1 MQKPLLVLTI
11 CIILLLSAGN
21 ADSQWVKTGFPDSL
35 GWVRALAVDNGIL
48 FAGTWGYG
56 IHRST
61 DGGATWEDANNGL
74 GTFYT
79 SWVYDIISATST
91 GGGTCL
97 YAGFEYGGIYR
108 SIDDGNRWE
117 PVNSGLHLDINILA
131 LCSAGT
137 TLLSC
142 VAQEPGQDGVYRS
155 VNDGGNWA
163 IQNSGFT
170 VEADSNVYS
179 FGVSPPGNAP
189 GSKFFAGTAGGVF
202 LSTSDG
208 VGWTPAST
216 GLPAGEA
223 SAIGVTSGF
232 GGTNLFTSIVYG
244 GVFRSTNDGSTWTEA
259 DYGFSDL
266 SGIDVSAFAASP
278 ASPNIFAA
286 TSTGVY
292 VSTNNG
298 ARWWETGRELGT
310 AGVWPWHLAILGDYL
325 FTGGYQGGGIWKYST
340 VTDTGWTVQVS
351 GTADTLQTVKAV
363 DNNIVWTAGT
373 SGGVFRTTNGG
384 STWDSVGR
392 GAIGTA
398 TILTMDALDAN
409 TAFVAPYSASAGT
422 IYRTT
427 NGGAIW
433 TNVFSQTGGIIAGIR
448 MKSSTE
454 GYAVGIPVA
463 GKWTVIKTTNGG
475 SNWTHLPNEPPQVG
489 DESATLGIDLTG
501 NTLSFGTDNGKI
513 YRSTDLGTTWTS
525 DSISGNSVNA
535 LHFNSSST
543 GLAGFDNG
551 ITDRSTNSGVSWDS
565 GGTAGSGA
573 VNCISGL
580 ANEYWA
586 IIGSS
591 ISYTH
596 DTGKTWTYATPGFHG
611 IIPLQAVSFTS
622 AASAVN
628 GWAVGQSGTILHY
641 KRQVT
646 GVLPGGQSLPTS
658 FKLEQNYPNPFN
670 PITRIQYELPTTEHV
685 VLAIYDLLGRNVL
698 TIVNQKQNAGIHFA
712 NVDGTHLSSGVYF
725 CRMQAGNFNDTKK
738 IVLLK

>member
-1 MQKPLLVLTI
+1 MQKSLLVLTTL
-11 CIILLLSAGN
+11 ILLLLSTERSN
-21 ADSQWVKTGFPDSL
+21 SQWVKTGFPDSL
-35 GWVRALAVDNGIL
+35 GWVHALAVDNGIL

-56 IHRST
+56 IYRST
-61 DGGATWEDANNGL
+61 DGGATWESANGGL
-74 GTFYT
+74 PTFY
-79 SWVYDIISATST
+79 SEWVYDIISAAST

-108 SIDDGNRWE
+108 STDEGNSWE
-117 PVNSGLHLDINILA
+117 PVNTGLHLDINILA

-137 TLLSC
+137 TLLSA

-163 IQNSGFT
+163 IQNGGFT
-170 VEADSNVYS
+170 VDADSNVYS

-189 GSKFFAGTAGGVF
+189 GSKFFAGTAGGIF

-208 VGWTPAST
+208 IGWTPVNT

-232 GGTNLFTSIVYG
+232 GTTNLFTCIVYG
-244 GVFRSTNDGSTWTEA
+244 GVYRSTNDGSTWTEA

-266 SGIDVSAFAASP
+266 SGIDISAFAASP
-278 ASPNIFAA
+278 ASPDIFAA

-298 ARWWETGRELGT
+298 ARWWETGQELGT

-340 VTDTGWTVQVS
+340 ETDSGWTVQPA
-351 GTADTLQTVKAV
+351 GTSDTLYTVKAV
-363 DNNIVWTAGT
+363 DNNVVWAAGS
-373 SGGVFRTTNGG
+373 SGGVLRTTNGG
-384 STWDSVGR
+384 ATWDSVGR

-398 TILTMDALDAN
+398 TLFSIDAVDAN
-409 TAFVAPYSASAGT
+409 TALVASYSGTAGT

-475 SNWTHLPNEPPQVG
+475 SSWTHIPNEPPQVG
-489 DESATLGIDLTG
+489 DESATFGIDLTG

-513 YRSTDLGTTWTS
+513 YRSTDLGTTWNS
-525 DSISGNSVNA
+525 DSISGNSINA

-543 GLAGFDNG
+543 GLASFGNG
-551 ITDRSTNSGVSWDS
+551 STDRSTNGGVSWDS
-565 GGTAGSGA
+565 GGTAGSNV

-580 ANEYWA
+580 NSEYWA
-586 IIGSS
+586 IIGNN
-591 ISYTH
+591 ISYTK
-596 DTGKTWTYATPGFHG
+596 DTGKTWTLATPGFHG
-611 IIPLQAVSFTS
+611 LIPLQAVSFTS

-628 GWAVGQSGTILHY
+628 GWAVGQSGIILHY
-641 KRQVT
+641 QRLAT
-646 GVLPGGQSLPTS
+646 GMLPDAHPLPTS

-670 PITRIQYELPTTEHV
+670 PGTSIHFDIPKASHV
-685 VLAIYDLLGRNVL
+685 VLKIYDVLGREVATL
-698 TIVNQKQNAGIHFA
+698 VNEIRPPGSYSSAWNAST
-712 NVDGTHLSSGVYF
+712 VPSGVYF
-725 CRMQAGNFNDTKK
+725 YHLQAGTFSETKK
-738 IVLLK
+738 MMLVK